1 MRIALIK
8 RKILNTGALWLS
20 QIKLIPLLLRL
31 NKNSIVIDCGANV
44 GHITSLLARTG
55 ATVYAFEPDP
65 VAFKLLQHR
74 VKNKKNVT
82 IIKKGVWDR
91 NTSLSLFRHIDSR
104 SNETAFTVASSIV
117 QNKINVNADTSKAEQ
132 IEVIDLIGFIRQ
144 LGKRVSMIKLD
155 VEGAETEILKKILET
170 KAYTLF
176 DMMYVETHETK
187 IPGQKTALMNI
198 KKEMAAKGVTNI
210 KLNWL

>member
-1 MRIALIK
+1 MRTALIK
-8 RKILNTGALWLS
+8 RKILNAGALWLS
-20 QIKLIPLLLRL
+20 QIKLIPSLLRL
-31 NKNSIVIDCGANV
+31 NKNSVVIDCGANV

-65 VAFKLLQHR
+65 VAYELLYQR

-91 NTSLSLFRHIDSR
+91 NTSLSLFRHIDTR
-104 SNETAFTVASSIV
+104 NNEADFTVGSSII
-117 QNKINVNADTSKAEQ
+117 QSKINVDAAKSEQ
-132 IEVIDLIGFIRQ
+132 IEVIDLVEFIQ
-144 LGKRVSMIKLD
+144 GLGKKISLIKLD

-176 DMMYVETHETK
+176 DKMFVETHETK
-187 IPGQKTALMNI
+187 IPGQQEILNGI
-198 KKEMAAKGVTNI
+198 KKELAAQGVTNI
-210 KLNWL
+210 KLDWL